1 MFRIVVLYERAP
13 DPEAYREHVPYVLR
27 IPGVSFTH
35 GPVFGSPAGEPK
47 YRYYAQLE
55 WPDRDSFDAAT
66 QSPEMGATVEH
77 AMGFGIPFDVVFVE
91 AQAE

>member
-13 DPEAYREHVPYVLR
+13 DPDAYREHVPYVLR

-35 GPVFGSPAGEPK
+35 GPIFGSPAGEPK

-55 WPDRDSFDAAT
+55 WPDRESFDAGAR
-66 QSPEMGATVEH
+66 SPEMGAAVEH
-77 AMGFGIPFDVVFVE
+77 ANGFGIPFDVLFVD
-91 AQAE
+91 AHAE